1 MTPLAER
8 LFGLLALAGPP
19 PSPRVLA
26 DVEALLAEHPQ
37 AGWVEHLAF
46 AARGALS
53 EGASAADLPQALRS
67 LERADLAFALACAAG
82 DREAIARLERELIES
97 VPKALVRLRPS
108 AQLVDDVRQALREKL
123 LVAELGTRPKLLDYR
138 GRGPLAAW
146 VRVVAMRIAYTHL
159 RDGQKDDRADDVAAF
174 ETLADAADA
183 PDVVH
188 FKTKYAAEVRGAF
201 EEAVAALEPEVRSV
215 LRAHAVEGL
224 SIDQIGAL
232 YQVHRAT
239 AARWVSH
246 ARGTLLDALRASLR
260 RRLGV
265 ETAACDSIVALV
277 QSRIDLSMSRLFA
290 RED

>member
-8 LFGLLALAGPP
+8 LFGLLALAVPP

-26 DVEALLAEHPQ
+26 DVEALLAEHSR

-46 AARGALS
+46 AARAALP
-53 EGASAADLPQALRS
+53 EGASAADLPRVLRS

-82 DREAIARLERELIES
+82 DREALATLERELIES
-97 VPKALVRLRPS
+97 VPKALARLRPS
-108 AQLVDDVRQALREKL
+108 PQLVDDVRQALREML
-123 LVAELGTRPKLLDYR
+123 LVAERGARPKLLDYQ

-183 PDVVH
+183 PDVAH

-224 SIDQIGAL
+224 SIDQIGAV

-239 AARWVSH
+239 AARWVSQ
-246 ARGTLLDALRASLR
+246 ARGALLDALRASLR

-265 ETAACDSIVALV
+265 ESAACDSIVALV
-277 QSRIDLSMSRLFA
+277 QSRIDLSMSRLFT